1 LTSPPQ
7 EVIFANKWDEVGH
20 CGEVWVEVFL
30 GRESNLIDAKGRL
43 NIPAKFREV
52 VGQGARLVVTRKVL
66 DPCLEVYSEANWLA
80 FMEKLQ
86 GLSQVKPAVRQYRRM
101 VLSGAESCNLDRQGR
116 ILIPAHLRESAD
128 ISRETVLVGNGATFE
143 IWNAATFD
151 DEMSHV
157 PDPEEMANALAELG
171 L

>member
-1 LTSPPQ
+1 M
-7 EVIFANKWDEVGH
+7 
-20 CGEVWVEVFL
+20 FL

-52 VGQGARLVVTRKVL
+52 VGPGARLVVTRKVL
-66 DPCLEVYSEANWLA
+66 DPCLEVYSEAHWLA

-86 GLSQVKPAVRQYRRM
+86 GLSQVKPAVRHYRRM
-101 VLSGAESCNLDRQGR
+101 VFSGAESCNLDKQGR
-116 ILIPAHLRESAD
+116 ILIPVHLREYAD

-143 IWNAATFD
+143 IWDAAGWD
-151 DEMSHV
+151 V
-157 PDPEEMANALAELG
+157 EMAKQPDAAEMADTLAELG

>member
-1 LTSPPQ
+1 M
-7 EVIFANKWDEVGH
+7 
-20 CGEVWVEVFL
+20 FL
-30 GRESNLIDAKGRL
+30 GRDSNLIDAKGRL

-66 DPCLEVYSEANWLA
+66 DPCLEVYSEAHWLA

-116 ILIPAHLRESAD
+116 ILIPAHLREYAEL
-128 ISRETVLVGNGATFE
+128 SRETVLVGNGPTFE
-143 IWNAATFD
+143 IWNATSWD
-151 DEMSHV
+151 DEMSRDM
-157 PDPEEMANALAELG
+157 DPTEMADTLAELG